1 MSRGDA
7 DRFAGSISIENPTDT
22 FQDVLVTVD
31 LFDGDQNV
39 GELFGTVTV
48 KPGTASTV
56 DLLSID
62 PYVSWSDAHV
72 DLIRSP

>member
-1 MSRGDA
+1 ML
-7 DRFAGSISIENPTDT
+7 AGSISIENPTAN

-39 GELFGTVTV
+39 EELFGTVTV

-56 DLLSID
+56 DLFSIT
-62 PYVSWSDAHV
+62 PTCRGAMHTST
-72 DLIRSP
+72 